1 MMDIKVKT
9 NNAGKGTNIFNIND
23 VCYYYSENYNKII
36 EVVIYNIT
44 YEERLN
50 DEGEIVWDIRYN
62 GSYLE
67 NELFNDYDACFK
79 AVRNYLYDK
88 LDRTLKTLERG

>member
-9 NNAGKGTNIFNIND
+9 NDAGKGTNIFNIND
-23 VCYYYSENYNKII
+23 VCYYYSETYNKII

-67 NELFNDYDACFK
+67 NELFNDYDSCFK
-79 AVRNYLYDK
+79 AIRSYLYDK
-88 LDRTLKTLERG
+88 LDRTLKTLGRG